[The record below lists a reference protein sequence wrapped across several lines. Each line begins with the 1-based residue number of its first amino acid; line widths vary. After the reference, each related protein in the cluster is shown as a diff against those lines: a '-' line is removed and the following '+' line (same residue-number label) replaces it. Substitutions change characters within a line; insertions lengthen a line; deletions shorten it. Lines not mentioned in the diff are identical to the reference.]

1 MADQSRLNDLL
12 DLVDEA
18 RQRGDTDTEAK
29 ATAAFKRE
37 SMPADVRAEHE
48 NRLGVAQTALA
59 NEQNAQGP
67 TSVLHKAL
75 TAGDIGLGAVS
86 GVATPLL
93 ASAAGLEAHVLKN
106 AGMNTDP
113 ALVKQ
118 KIMDRGYKTHEG
130 YGADLGAAVSQG
142 TSDLLSPVTTAIA
155 DKNKALLAQLSP
167 KWQGKIRDLEDL
179 AGDTATVAPMVGPAG
194 SLLTRSMAAKLPS
207 QVVAETAPDI
217 ARAAGLNVS
226 PSTVANLTG
235 AGEST
240 SRIRQALETVG
251 GEHAGHASN
260 ILANRPVITD
270 IALQDVGLPPQFKV
284 PNTVT
289 GLQDTLV
296 QAAKPFEDTYNKVR
310 TVLGPGAVP
319 VDDLAGPISQIGR
332 GTESLAK
339 VPPIVE
345 AEKAHYLDQL
355 ATPKSGGQLL
365 DTMSDLRSK
374 GFKDLLSEDTDIQAR
389 GHARLEIAK
398 LMEGK
403 LTAVA
408 DRVDPT
414 LSADFKKARTGFAKL
429 YTADAARVG
438 NDIDPQ
444 AIRKIGE
451 RAGTNTGGMQLI
463 EHMAT
468 HFEPDLQVAVPA
480 ANTGAQIVRA
490 AALGGGGAVGG
501 AAGMVLGGPA
511 GALVGALA
519 PTAASKVARMLVRAT
534 NGAESV
540 PQIRLGRSLER
551 YYKDAPK
558 KPPVPFGLEPTDGD
572 FTPHQPILQELGD
585 PDVPLAESTQNPRT
599 TLNLKQPPGPVIQPR
614 QPGLDLHDPN
624 SYIDP
629 SSPGIDEII
638 AALQGDQ
645 AAYLRKLRGK

>member
-1 MADQSRLNDLL
+1 MADEARLNDLL
-12 DLVDEA
+12 DTIEQARKEGNSDVEA
-18 RQRGDTDTEAK
+18 R
-29 ATAAFKRE
+29 ATAAYRRE
-37 SMPADVRAEHE
+37 SMPVDVRAEHE

-59 NEQNAQGP
+59 DEQNRQGP
-67 TSVLHKAL
+67 TSLLHKAL
-75 TAGDIGLGAVS
+75 AAADLGLAGVS
-86 GVATPLL
+86 GIATPAL
-93 ASAAGLEAHVLKN
+93 AGAARIEATALRN

-113 ALVKQ
+113 ARVQQAIL
-118 KIMDRGYKTHEG
+118 DRGYKTHAG
-130 YGADLGAAVSQG
+130 YGADVGAAVSEG
-142 TSDLLSPVTTAIA
+142 I
-155 DKNKALLAQLSP
+155 
-167 KWQGKIRDLEDL
+167 GK
-179 AGDTATVAPMVGPAG
+179 TVAPVVEPVVAANKSFLDHLSPEWKAKIQDLEGYTGAVTAASPFAPGAG
-194 SLLTRSMAAKLPS
+194 SLLKRSLAERLPS

-226 PSTVANLTG
+226 PSTVAHLTG
-235 AGEST
+235 AGET
-240 SRIRQALETVG
+240 PSRVRQALETVG
-251 GEHAGHASN
+251 GEHATHADN
-260 ILANRPVITD
+260 ILRNRPVITD

-289 GLQDTLV
+289 GLEDTLAK
-296 QAAKPFEDTYNKVR
+296 AAEPFAATYSRVR
-310 TVLGPGAVP
+310 SVLGPGAVP
-319 VDDLAGPISQIGR
+319 VDDLATPISQIGR
-332 GTESLAK
+332 GTESMAR

-345 AEKAHYLDQL
+345 AEKAHYLEQL

-480 ANTGAQIVRA
+480 ASNGTQIVRA

-501 AAGMVLGGPA
+501 TLGMALGGPA
-511 GALVGALA
+511 GAIAGALA

-534 NGAESV
+534 NGAREV

-551 YYKDAPK
+551 YYKDAPVRK
-558 KPPVPFGLEPTDGD
+558 VDPFNLEPSPGD
-572 FTPHQPILQELGD
+572 FQAHQPPLQGFNDLD
-585 PDVPLAESTQNPRT
+585 TPLAESTQNPRT

-614 QPGLDLHDPN
+614 QGELSLSDPN
-624 SYIDP
+624 LYIDP
-629 SSPGIDEII
+629 ASPGADEII
-638 AALQGDQ
+638 AALQAEQ
-645 AAYLRKLRGK
+645 LKRLRGK